1 MALEGAFYGLAFRMA
16 VARNKKQDGSRGRM
30 MKAELEKLYEHIDD
44 IEIAMM
50 TTRRPDGHLQ
60 SRAMATQK
68 RAEGADLWFVTLEGG
83 QKLRDIAT
91 DPHINLSYYKDRTR
105 EWVSVSGI
113 ASITCD
119 RQKIQ
124 ELYAPDWKAWFPKE
138 GDPRH
143 GTADD
148 PRMVLI
154 GVDVHAA
161 AFLEVT
167 NPQPVVLY
175 EVVKGFLTGST
186 PEVGEM
192 HHVEK

>member
-1 MALEGAFYGLAFRMA
+1 MT
-16 VARNKKQDGSRGRM
+16 
-30 MKAELEKLYEHIDD
+30 AELEKFYEHIED

-50 TTRRPDGHLQ
+50 TTRRADGHLQ

-68 RAEGADLWFVTLEGG
+68 RADGADLWFVTLEGA
-83 QKLRDIAT
+83 QKLRDIAA

-113 ASITCD
+113 ASISRD
-119 RQKIQ
+119 RQKIH
-124 ELYAPDWKAWFPKE
+124 ELYAPDWKAWFPK
-138 GDPRH
+138 GDDPKH

-161 AFLEVT
+161 AFLEV
-167 NPQPVVLY
+167 NKPQPVVLF
-175 EVVKGFLTGST
+175 ELVKGFVTGST
-186 PEVGEM
+186 PELGEM
-192 HHVEK
+192 HHLDRSRR

>member
-1 MALEGAFYGLAFRMA
+1 
-16 VARNKKQDGSRGRM
+16 

-68 RAEGADLWFVTLEGG
+68 HAEGADLWFVTLEGG
-83 QKLRDIAT
+83 QKLRDIAA

-113 ASITCD
+113 ASITRD

-167 NPQPVVLY
+167 KPQPVVLY
-175 EVVKGFLTGST
+175 EVVRGFLTGST
-186 PEVGEM
+186 PEVGEL

>member
-1 MALEGAFYGLAFRMA
+1 MNE
-16 VARNKKQDGSRGRM
+16 
-30 MKAELEKLYEHIDD
+30 ELEKLHEHIDD

-68 RAEGADLWFVTLEGG
+68 RVAGGDLWFVTLDGA
-83 QKLRDIAT
+83 QKLSDIAS

-113 ASITCD
+113 ASITRD

-124 ELYAPDWKAWFPKE
+124 ELYALDWKAWFPKE

-143 GTADD
+143 GSADD

-161 AFLEVT
+161 AFLEV
-167 NPQPVVLY
+167 NKPQPIVLF

-186 PEVGEM
+186 PELGEI
-192 HHVEK
+192 HHLQK

>member
-1 MALEGAFYGLAFRMA
+1 
-16 VARNKKQDGSRGRM
+16 

-44 IEIAMM
+44 IE
-50 TTRRPDGHLQ
+50 
-60 SRAMATQK
+60 
-68 RAEGADLWFVTLEGG
+68 
-83 QKLRDIAT
+83 
-91 DPHINLSYYKDRTR
+91 
-105 EWVSVSGI
+105 
-113 ASITCD
+113 
-119 RQKIQ
+119 IQ

-167 NPQPVVLY
+167 KPQPVVLY
-175 EVVKGFLTGST
+175 EVVREFLTGST
-186 PEVGEM
+186 PEVGEL